1 MTGVQTCALPIYFT
15 QTKDVELVPVI
26 TPSVGQAFPRDSP
39 AAKLCEIGTT
49 VAEIANS
56 AAITALNARAF
67 MCFIYFSLCEGY
79 VVNRFDYH
87 SVSGMANNSAILRTS
102 ARMSFQATTV

>member
-1 MTGVQTCALPIYFT
+1 MS
-15 QTKDVELVPVI
+15 DVDFVPVI
-26 TPSVGQAFPRDSP
+26 TPSVGHGFPRDSP
-39 AAKLCEIGTT
+39 AAKLWEIGTT
-49 VAEIANS
+49 VAEIANVI
-56 AAITALNARAF
+56 ATNALNARAF
-67 MCFIYFSLCEGY
+67 MCFIYFSLFEGF